1 MIADPVPDQ
10 SQGRVAHSSGHT
22 PHLTIHAL
30 GDLQLQPTVRHGL
43 AHPDGGITLPHRG
56 LGDAS
61 DLGRPRHPPLHH
73 DPATK
78 PRKGRIIGEPLDLN
92 PVGLGFAELGMGELM
107 LQLTV
112 IGEQQEPFAIG
123 IESTAGI
130 NARSF
135 DEVRQGGALPV
146 TRKLAE
152 NSVGL
157 VECDQQRFSSCR
169 RGQAGSPERMTP
181 ALPWPHP
188 ILLAP
193 LTKGGNL
200 PYRRLCVDFGAK
212 VTCSEMAYS
221 HKLLKGSGR
230 ELALLRHHE
239 SEAFF
244 GVQIATHKPELAAES
259 AVLAV
264 EHGAKW
270 VDLNCG
276 CPIDDT
282 VKRGMGARLM
292 DRPKVLVE
300 SVAAMVRAVDV
311 PVTAKL
317 RLGFRKGK
325 VKSDRIAEELEGVG
339 AAAVILHG
347 RSREQRYSRSADW
360 DAVGRLVQDR
370 SLPIAGN
377 GDVLTWYEAKAKLEQ
392 SGAHALMLA
401 RGALIKPWI
410 FQEIEEQRE
419 LCLSPEE
426 RIGIY
431 HRLAGYFREHFGSDE
446 MGHRRTMQFLPW
458 HFSFF
463 SRYAHLPEATW
474 GASAAEHPLLQTRD
488 AAARP
493 QTPIERLLATGNFDR
508 HQEIA
513 TVLWNASSADEAVE
527 RMVQLAEARAADG
540 GLDELR
546 GRMDTRG
553 WG

>member
-239 SEAFF
+239 SETFF

-300 SVAAMVRAVDV
+300 SVAAMVRA
-311 PVTAKL
+311 
-317 RLGFRKGK
+317 
-325 VKSDRIAEELEGVG
+325 
-339 AAAVILHG
+339 AAAPRPLKAIFSKKIESQPPDITFFLLIGGNFQVFEKLLSNRLKLGISRFKIEVLFVLLSFTSGSGSTGLKFLVI
-347 RSREQRYSRSADW
+347 
-360 DAVGRLVQDR
+360 
-370 SLPIAGN
+370 
-377 GDVLTWYEAKAKLEQ
+377 KL
-392 SGAHALMLA
+392 ST
-401 RGALIKPWI
+401 
-410 FQEIEEQRE
+410 
-419 LCLSPEE
+419 EE
-426 RIGIY
+426 RKY
-431 HRLAGYFREHFGSDE
+431 LKK
-446 MGHRRTMQFLPW
+446 
-458 HFSFF
+458 
-463 SRYAHLPEATW
+463 
-474 GASAAEHPLLQTRD
+474 
-488 AAARP
+488 
-493 QTPIERLLATGNFDR
+493 
-508 HQEIA
+508 
-513 TVLWNASSADEAVE
+513 
-527 RMVQLAEARAADG
+527 
-540 GLDELR
+540 
-546 GRMDTRG
+546 
-553 WG
+553 